1 MVQLDKDLL
10 TWIKEKF
17 FLKTEI
23 ESLLSNKSDTG
34 HTHQSDT
41 SLSTESMNPV
51 ANKVI
56 TNELNTKAPEN
67 HASTATKYGVATDTK
82 YGHVKVDTAL
92 NTTSTSPVE
101 NRKIKTAL
109 DDKADSIHSHSSLSS
124 TIISSNQDLNNYKTP
139 GEYYCDSNSVAA
151 TLYNCPVTIAF
162 HLSIIQHAGIRQIL
176 KTYATNNVRTYERN
190 FYKNTWSIWY
200 LTYTT
205 ETLNTDN
212 GLMSTTEKNKLSR
225 IADEA
230 TKNIVDTS
238 LNTSSNNAISN
249 KAVTT
254 GLNGKAPTNHASTGT
269 SYGLGSTNNYGHC
282 KTINSL
288 TQSSHADGTALSA
301 YQGKILKDLIDTKSS
316 GDHTHTGSTLRLG
329 SSGSDA
335 NITIQ
340 DAVNG
345 KSTLIHTH
353 NLNDVGLTKIGANAD
368 FETYKQQGF
377 YYIDYNDA
385 QSCDNMPF
393 RTGGLLIVRNLGGG
407 VSQTFQRYTG
417 IDICYRTYYNGSW
430 SDWKKISFEGHT
442 HTISQITNFPTSMTP
457 TSHTH
462 QLNDVGLTKIGDHAD
477 FETYKQQGFYYIDY
491 NDAQSCDNMPFR
503 TGGLLIVRNLGG
515 GVSQTFQRYTGI
527 DICYR
532 TYYNGSW
539 SDWKKISFE
548 GHTHG
553 NIQSG
558 GTIGSDANKPLITTT
573 SGKITTGSFGNGPNT
588 FCEGNDSRITNAVK
602 SACKIGFGTSSSA
615 PGDAMNLSVAK
626 GNPLYAFV
634 RDANGNVPTGLAGG
648 AFLFNGSPRSVT
660 INSNGIMSL
669 TMSTAGTFVIHA
681 IVSDGDGYQVAAG
694 FCRITVS

>member
-17 FLKTEI
+17 YIKTEI

-67 HASTATKYGVATDTK
+67 HASTETKYGVATDTK

-101 NRKIKTAL
+101 NRKIKAAL
-109 DDKADSIHSHSSLSS
+109 DNKADSVHSHSSLSS
-124 TIISSNQDLNNYKTP
+124 TIISSNQNLNNYKTP

-151 TLYNCPVTIAF
+151 TLSNCPVTIAF

-190 FYKNTWSIWY
+190 FYNNAWSTWY

-254 GLNGKAPTNHASTGT
+254 GLNGKAQTNHASTGT

-345 KSTLIHTH
+345 KSTLTHTH
-353 NLNDVGLTKIGANAD
+353 GSLTNGGALNSDITSVNKVAVTDSSNNLKTIAKVPWANLNISKTNITGLGIPASDTTYSAGTGLNLSSTTFSVKYGTAAGTACQGNDSRLSNA
-368 FETYKQQGF
+368 
-377 YYIDYNDA
+377 
-385 QSCDNMPF
+385 
-393 RTGGLLIVRNLGGG
+393 R
-407 VSQTFQRYTG
+407 
-417 IDICYRTYYNGSW
+417 
-430 SDWKKISFEGHT
+430 
-442 HTISQITNFPTSMTP
+442 TP
-457 TSHTH
+457 TSH
-462 QLNDVGLTKIGDHAD
+462 A
-477 FETYKQQGFYYIDY
+477 
-491 NDAQSCDNMPFR
+491 
-503 TGGLLIVRNLGG
+503 
-515 GVSQTFQRYTGI
+515 
-527 DICYR
+527 
-532 TYYNGSW
+532 
-539 SDWKKISFE
+539 
-548 GHTHG
+548 HG
-553 NIQSG
+553 NLQNNG
-558 GTIGSDANKPLITTT
+558 QVGSTAQPNKNVVTDSNGLITTENKIPAPT
-573 SGKITTGSFGNGPNT
+573 TTTLSFINTAMMSGTVKVTEKNGWATVYYENVKCT
-588 FCEGNDSRITNAVK
+588 ATHDSYTQFCK
-602 SACKIGFGTSSSA
+602 L
-615 PGDAMNLSVAK
+615 PH
-626 GNPLYAFV
+626 
-634 RDANGNVPTGLAGG
+634 
-648 AFLFNGSPRSVT
+648 
-660 INSNGIMSL
+660 
-669 TMSTAGTFVIHA
+669 STAAKIYAEINFSNINNAIIFRVNEGYLEGRCIKANQGEYGNITFPI
-681 IVSDGDGYQVAAG
+681 AG
-694 FCRITVS
+694 NN